1 MKDRMSS
8 KNRIKLKLDE
18 TDRKI
23 VSYLQENPAITHSK
37 IAEHLELSQPAIGA
51 RIKKLTKRGIVA
63 KQVGVNFQKLPEL
76 HLVRLN
82 LKTTRPA
89 DVLELSEFCPFV
101 INALKSTGDYNMTL
115 FLASRNL
122 KHLDSVID
130 RHYRSK
136 SYVSNLQMDLVTS
149 MNKPVIFPSLSI
161 SIPSAAGVLGNA
173 GIVLISPRKATKNPA
188 PLEGRISVMVI
199 ENFSGRP

>member
-1 MKDRMSS
+1 MKDRMSM
-8 KNRIKLKLDE
+8 KNRINLDD

-23 VSYLQENPAITHSK
+23 VSYLQKNPAITHSK

-51 RIKKLTKRGIVA
+51 RIKKLTKRGIIA
-63 KQVGVNFQKLPEL
+63 TQIGINFQKIPEL

-89 DVLELSEFCPFV
+89 DVIELSEFCPFV

-122 KHLDSVID
+122 KHIDSVID

-149 MNKPVIFPSLSI
+149 MNKPVIFPLNLKMESVVDTDD
-161 SIPSAAGVLGNA
+161 PCAHNPYCRNDRAEAGKRTPEE
-173 GIVLISPRKATKNPA
+173 I
-188 PLEGRISVMVI
+188 
-199 ENFSGRP
+199 